1 MRFLFGNLRS
11 RRESLLGPG
20 RYFSSPRLAQRV
32 EHTAQ
37 CKKYTPS
44 KKAASN
50 SGSQTDSATL
60 ELRALFQF
68 LRPVMIVLLVEGEG
82 ESDLSEEE
90 VALSRQSGEKDL
102 RWTGMVK
109 V

>member
-1 MRFLFGNLRS
+1 
-11 RRESLLGPG
+11 
-20 RYFSSPRLAQRV
+20 
-32 EHTAQ
+32 
-37 CKKYTPS
+37 
-44 KKAASN
+44 
-50 SGSQTDSATL
+50 
-60 ELRALFQF
+60 
-68 LRPVMIVLLVEGEG
+68 MIVLLVEGEG